1 MLTVSRTVNSVSPSA
16 TMVVAARS
24 AQLRAMGRHVLS
36 LAAGEPDFT
45 PPDHV
50 LAAAAESCSARATH
64 RYSGSAGLPE
74 LRAAMAS
81 AMAGE
86 ASPDEIVV
94 TSGAKQAVYVAM
106 AVLLNPG
113 DEVLIPTPYWT
124 TYPEAARLVGAEPV
138 FVATNPEGKVLVESL
153 EEAWTDRSRIVVIG
167 SPSNPT
173 GAVYS
178 STELEV
184 IAEWALRRGITVLSD
199 EVYEH
204 LIFDGRTFA
213 SIREVSPEMAAATV
227 TVHAV
232 SKTYGMTG
240 WRVGWLHGPGPI
252 AAAAAKVQSHLTS
265 NVSNI
270 AQTAALAALRGGL
283 EHVPAAV
290 AAFTRRRDL
299 MLQVLDGLPGVHTA
313 EPAGA
318 FYCFPD
324 VSEVLS
330 RGVNGRQFT
339 DSIEFATYLLDELG
353 IAVIPGEAFG
363 APGHIRLSFAASDR
377 DVVDAMS
384 GLQRMLGG
392 WSDETGHTH

>member
-1 MLTVSRTVNSVSPSA
+1 MLTVSRTVSAVSPSA
-16 TMVVAARS
+16 TMVVAAKS
-24 AQLRAMGRHVLS
+24 EQLRATGRHVLS
-36 LAAGEPDFT
+36 LAAGEPDYP

-50 LAAAAESCSARATH
+50 LAAAAEACSARSTH
-64 RYSGSAGLPE
+64 RYSGSSGFPE

-81 AMAGE
+81 AMAGQ
-86 ASPDEIVV
+86 ASPDEVVV
-94 TSGAKQAVYVAM
+94 TNGAKQAVYLAM
-106 AVLLNPG
+106 AVLLNAG

-124 TYPEAARLVGAEPV
+124 TYPEAARLVGALPV
-138 FVATNPEGKVLVESL
+138 FVRTSLEGKVTAEAL
-153 EEAWTDRSRIVVIG
+153 EEAWTDRSRMVVIG

-178 STELEV
+178 ITELEA
-184 IAEWALRRGITVLSD
+184 IAEWALRRRVTVISD

-204 LIFDGRTFA
+204 LIFDGRPFA
-213 SIREVSPEMAAATV
+213 TIREVSPEIAAATV

-252 AAAAAKVQSHLTS
+252 AAAAAKMQSHLTS

-270 AQTAALAALRGGL
+270 AQAAALAALRGGL
-283 EHVPAAV
+283 EHIPAAV

-299 MLQVLDGLPGVHTA
+299 MLQVLQGLPGVHTP

-324 VSEVLS
+324 ISEVLS

-353 IAVIPGEAFG
+353 IAVVPGEAFG